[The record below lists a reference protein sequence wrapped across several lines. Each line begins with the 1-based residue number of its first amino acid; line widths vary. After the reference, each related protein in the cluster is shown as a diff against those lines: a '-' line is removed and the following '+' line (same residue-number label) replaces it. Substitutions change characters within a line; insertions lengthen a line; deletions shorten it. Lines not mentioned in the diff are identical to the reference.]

1 MIQPTNSNDAP
12 LSYRQWLYHTM
23 RFPAIIMLLA
33 VVVLG
38 FTVHEARGVF
48 ASDELSEL
56 MKQQDELNIDKAE
69 LNGKVNWAIATENEL
84 NLELRN
90 LDWEIFATQQEI
102 ERLSYDIQAL
112 GERIEDV
119 QARIA
124 ETESYTDEMDELAK
138 ERIRAL
144 YKSSSIS
151 YIEVLFESTSYSDFI
166 QSLDQLTLLLKRDLQ
181 MLTELHS
188 AREVQETLRNQLSGD
203 LNQQVY
209 MQNSHEHEAQQLSA
223 AQYEKENLVLNI
235 ADQREGWEAALQEIE
250 ARAYYYEEVIRAWQQ
265 ANRGLAFGTGEYIW
279 PLPGWYE
286 ITSHFGWR
294 EDPFGGD
301 VANNHSGMDIAAQ
314 SGTDILAVDSGI
326 VIMAEE
332 GYNGGYGTMIMVD
345 HGNGITTIYGHCSA
359 YFVSEGQQVAQGEVI
374 GLVGSTGWSTGPHL
388 HMEFRLDGV
397 RVDPFSY
404 LYGD

>member
-1 MIQPTNSNDAP
+1 MIQPNKLSDAP
-12 LSYRQWLYHTM
+12 LSHGQWIYRTLC
-23 RFPAIIMLLA
+23 FPTLMILVSAVSLVFMLQG
-33 VVVLG
+33 VQ
-38 FTVHEARGVF
+38 GVF
-48 ASDELSEL
+48 ASEDLSDLMKRQDELSSE
-56 MKQQDELNIDKAE
+56 KAE
-69 LNGKVNWAIATENEL
+69 LDGKVNWAIATENEL
-84 NLELRN
+84 NQELRN
-90 LDWEIFATQQEI
+90 LDWEIYATQQEI
-102 ERLSYDIQAL
+102 VRLQYDIQAI

-124 ETESYTDEMDELAK
+124 ETESYTDEMDDLAK
-138 ERIRAL
+138 DRIRAL
-144 YKSSSIS
+144 YKSSSMS
-151 YIEVLFESTSYSDFI
+151 YLEVLFESTSYSDFI

-181 MLTELHS
+181 LLTELHS
-188 AREVQETLRNQLSGD
+188 ARALQETLRNELNGD

-209 MQNSHEHEAQQLSA
+209 MQNNQEQEAQQLA
-223 AQYEKENLVLNI
+223 AVQYEKENLVLNI

-314 SGTDILAVDSGI
+314 TGTEILAVDSGI

-359 YFVSEGQQVAQGEVI
+359 FFVSEGQQVSQGEVI